1 MQKGGLFMK
10 YLSKI
15 LTFVIVL
22 VMVFSLS
29 IPVFAADASAYPNVI
44 DSVETQ
50 NEQIDYASIVERLDI
65 DELDNFI
72 QAEKSSHPEIT
83 EKVLEEKLKAKIL
96 QDGLDKKIIFI
107 DNDGNI
113 TFNKGVTDGSVFY
126 SYSDLPIIK
135 SKLRNNE
142 KRVFNKSLIKGLG
155 VLSSGQTAMSYYKTY
170 YNSTSGYEDDNAD
183 AFRHALWMLLAARKS
198 GASYAR
204 EFGVAHENDYPSSSL
219 ARSMDLFNNNVG
231 IAKSTKI
238 PGNAPAGDAED
249 LALEIINDAVK
260 NGELRRFKG
269 SDIGTKSV
277 LVKTNAVGSRKK

>member
-155 VLSSGQTAMSYYKTY
+155 VLSSGQTARLANKSIEYGDGQALFVFCKKGKVESYFYIPYTLADIDYTRLPKTQTVLR
-170 YNSTSGYEDDNAD
+170 NEAIFSP
-183 AFRHALWMLLAARKS
+183 
-198 GASYAR
+198 
-204 EFGVAHENDYPSSSL
+204 VENKTTQ
-219 ARSMDLFNNNVG
+219 N
-231 IAKSTKI
+231 I
-238 PGNAPAGDAED
+238 
-249 LALEIINDAVK
+249 
-260 NGELRRFKG
+260 ELQF
-269 SDIGTKSV
+269 SP
-277 LVKTNAVGSRKK
+277 L